1 MSGISAYGTDFA
13 REIITVRQR
22 ADRWNEMGNPKS
34 AAGRR
39 EIPMTPMV
47 CSTLREWK
55 LACPLSKARLVIPN
69 GRGNVESHANIVNR
83 GLRPLQV
90 KCGIVNADGKAR
102 YSLHTFR
109 HFFASWL
116 IEQAYGPKH
125 VQTIMGHS
133 SVKMTFDL
141 YGHLFPSSDDDRA
154 RLAAGEL
161 ALVGIKEI

>member
-1 MSGISAYGTDFA
+1 
-13 REIITVRQR
+13 
-22 ADRWNEMGNPKS
+22 MGSPKS

-47 CSTLREWK
+47 ISTLREWK
-55 LACPLSKARLVIPN
+55 LACPIGKIGLVIPN

-116 IEQAYGPKH
+116 IEQAFGPKR

-141 YGHLFPSSDDDRA
+141 YGHLFPSGDDDRA

-161 ALVGIKEI
+161 ALVGATKI